1 MLELEL
7 FIKAGGGNRYNL
19 VKGIAARARLEEE
32 QQMHSPTA
40 LGDKTKPIN
49 RAICSMADEMD
60 KAGGQLSDIHVTHP
74 PQYFKR
80 YGAPRWPCLCAH
92 THDCFVLVC
101 AYARLLCAHTHNY
114 YVRVVMRSHARLL
127 CARYHVRIRT
137 TIMDAKTLI
146 ETELCLCSTPPTARK
161 TALRSWHDPTVPFH
175 ALGLEVK
182 SISSRRLESSLRL
195 ACRSPLIVALVWKDE
210 TSVNK

>member
-1 MLELEL
+1 MSVLTVICLHEETVC
-7 FIKAGGGNRYNL
+7 KYTT
-19 VKGIAARARLEEE
+19 RARLEEE

-146 ETELCLCSTPPTARK
+146 ETELYIGWGSGMLTNPCLS
-161 TALRSWHDPTVPFH
+161 
-175 ALGLEVK
+175 
-182 SISSRRLESSLRL
+182 
-195 ACRSPLIVALVWKDE
+195 
-210 TSVNK
+210 